1 MTDKE
6 VIDMEEGADGTWVP
20 KSPDAT
26 DTKDTTEETSS
37 NPTNMPSSLNPKDVE
52 KGAKVFE
59 KASESN
65 IILDT
70 IAARAY
76 EARVA
81 SGGKLQQMFDWFEED
96 TQQRLLSADERTFLG
111 KFVEKWASHL
121 DWRNLNFPMNA
132 IGAVFKGLVALGV
145 VDAKEEMIKD
155 MRLFQGSGI
164 FDIPAPVLKIILT
177 LLEVPA
183 LIPLIEAARSVKN
196 GVEVVTSEVR
206 ERVKAKVDAQK
217 AKEVEDTLKKEHE
230 EMRQDLTPPVT
241 LESANKNPEET
252 DQEKAA

>member
-1 MTDKE
+1 MADKE
-6 VIDMEEGADGTWVP
+6 VIDMEEGADSTWVP
-20 KSPDAT
+20 KSPDSP
-26 DTKDTTEETSS
+26 DTTTEDTSS

-59 KASESN
+59 KAAESN
-65 IILDT
+65 FVLDT

-96 TQQRLLSADERTFLG
+96 TQQRLLNADERTFLG
-111 KFVEKWASHL
+111 KFVEKWAPHL
-121 DWRNLNFPMNA
+121 DWRNFNFPMNA
-132 IGAVFKGLVALGV
+132 LGAVFKGLVALGV

-155 MRLFQGSGI
+155 MRLFPGSGI
-164 FDIPAPVLKIILT
+164 FDIPAPALKIVLT
-177 LLEVPA
+177 LLEVPE

-196 GVEVVTSEVR
+196 GMEVVTSEVR
-206 ERVKAKVDAQK
+206 ERVKAKVDTAK
-217 AKEVEDTLKKEHE
+217 AAEVEATLKKEHE

-241 LESANKNPEET
+241 LNPANNSPEDSEGS
-252 DQEKAA
+252 EAA